1 MNCGPISFWSVGKVR
16 RAKAWV
22 RVGRIYVTGIYGY
35 GGLRKQKKRN
45 HMSETFK
52 KTREKQT
59 GKRKRIY

>member
-35 GGLRKQKKRN
+35 GRLRKKKKRN
-45 HMSETFK
+45 HMSETF
-52 KTREKQT
+52 
-59 GKRKRIY
+59 